1 MPRIAH
7 YDDPMRERRIFPL
20 ILSMSL
26 PMVLSMLVS
35 SLYNIVDS
43 YFVAMISEDAM
54 TALSLVFPLQ
64 NLVSSI
70 GVGFGVGV
78 NAVISY
84 HLGAGEQERAD
95 GAATA
100 GLILS
105 ALHGLLLLVSCIAA
119 TPSFLRMFT
128 SSEAIIEAAM
138 RYSVIVFAFSITNV
152 ISIAFEKIFQ
162 AVGRMKVAMAA
173 MLTGCISNIILDP
186 LMIFGI
192 GPFPSMGIDGAA
204 LATGVGQLLSLL
216 VYIAVYLKTPM
227 RVRIRRDRIKDGLR
241 MAGRLYSVGI
251 PATLNLAL
259 PSVLISSLNAMLSSF
274 SEVYTLILGI
284 YYKLQTFLYL
294 PASGFVQGMRPVIG
308 YNSGAGER
316 ERVREIFL
324 AVLAMCAVIMLIGT
338 LLCLA
343 IPERLIGLFTDNPLT
358 LSEGARALRIISIG
372 FVVSSVSVTAS
383 GALEGLGK
391 GLPSLVISLLRY
403 IVLIIPLACVLC
415 FAAGLGPDGVWASFW
430 ITEVL
435 TAAASLAIYRK
446 SVH

>member
-7 YDDPMRERRIFPL
+7 YDDPMRERRILPL

-84 HLGAGEQERAD
+84 HLGAGNQDKAD
-95 GAATA
+95 GAATV

-105 ALHGLLLLVSCIAA
+105 ALHGLLLLVSCIAI
-119 TPSFLRMFT
+119 TPAFLRMFT
-128 SSEAIIEAAM
+128 SSEAIIESGI

-192 GPFPSMGIDGAA
+192 GPFPAMGIDGAA

-216 VYIAVYLKTPM
+216 VYIAVYLKTPI
-227 RVRIRRDRIKDGLR
+227 RFSIRRDRIKDGLR
-241 MAGRLYSVGI
+241 MA
-251 PATLNLAL
+251 
-259 PSVLISSLNAMLSSF
+259 
-274 SEVYTLILGI
+274 
-284 YYKLQTFLYL
+284 
-294 PASGFVQGMRPVIG
+294 
-308 YNSGAGER
+308 
-316 ERVREIFL
+316 
-324 AVLAMCAVIMLIGT
+324 
-338 LLCLA
+338 
-343 IPERLIGLFTDNPLT
+343 
-358 LSEGARALRIISIG
+358 
-372 FVVSSVSVTAS
+372 
-383 GALEGLGK
+383 
-391 GLPSLVISLLRY
+391 
-403 IVLIIPLACVLC
+403 
-415 FAAGLGPDGVWASFW
+415 
-430 ITEVL
+430 
-435 TAAASLAIYRK
+435 
-446 SVH
+446 